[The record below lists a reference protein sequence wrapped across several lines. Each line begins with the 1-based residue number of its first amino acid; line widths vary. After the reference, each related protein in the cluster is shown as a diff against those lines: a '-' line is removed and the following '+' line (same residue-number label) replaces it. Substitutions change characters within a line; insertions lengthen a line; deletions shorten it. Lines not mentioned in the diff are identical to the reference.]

1 MVSNNKKNLSLRA
14 LEPSDIDFLFDI
26 ENDTNLWKYSNRS
39 TPYSKHLLLDYI
51 KNSSKDIFE
60 SRQIKF
66 AIADSKNIPLG
77 FIDLYDFEPIHRRAA
92 IGLVVD
98 YSNRSNGIG
107 SVSLDLIEIYAK
119 KQLFLNQLYANI
131 AAENKHSINLF
142 KKHKF
147 IETGKKVK
155 WNFYDENFHDEYIFQ
170 KII

>member
-1 MVSNNKKNLSLRA
+1 MVNTNNKNITLRA

-26 ENDTNLWKYSNRS
+26 ENDISLWKYSNRS
-39 TPYSKHLLLDYI
+39 TPYSRHLLLDYI

-66 AIADSKNIPLG
+66 AISDSKSIPLG
-77 FIDLYDFEPIHRRAA
+77 FIDLYDFEPMHRRAA

-98 YSNRSNGIG
+98 YSNRSLGIG
-107 SVSLDLIEIYAK
+107 SISLDLIELYAK
-119 KQLFLNQLYANI
+119 NQLFLNQLYANI
-131 AAENKHSINLF
+131 ASENKHSIDLF

-147 IETGKKVK
+147 IQTGKKTQ
-155 WNFYDENFHDEYIFQ
+155 WNFYDGNYHDEYIFQ

>member
-1 MVSNNKKNLSLRA
+1 MVSNNKKNLSIRA

-26 ENDTNLWKYSNRS
+26 ENDINLWKYSNRS
-39 TPYSKHLLLDYI
+39 TPYSKHLLLEYI

-98 YSNRSNGIG
+98 YS
-107 SVSLDLIEIYAK
+107 
-119 KQLFLNQLYANI
+119 
-131 AAENKHSINLF
+131 SIQRHWKRF
-142 KKHKF
+142 S
-147 IETGKKVK
+147 
-155 WNFYDENFHDEYIFQ
+155 
-170 KII
+170 

>member
-1 MVSNNKKNLSLRA
+1 MVNTNNKNITLRA

-26 ENDTNLWKYSNRS
+26 ENDINLWKYSNRS

-66 AIADSKNIPLG
+66 AISDSKNTPLG
-77 FIDLYDFEPIHRRAA
+77 FIDLYDFEPMHRRAA

-98 YSNRSNGIG
+98 YSNRSLGIG
-107 SVSLDLIEIYAK
+107 SISLDLIELYAK
-119 KQLFLNQLYANI
+119 NQLFLNQLYANI
-131 AAENKHSINLF
+131 ASENKQSINLF

-147 IETGKKVK
+147 IQTGKKNQ
-155 WNFYDENFHDEYIFQ
+155 WNFYDGNYHDEYIFQ